1 MSHHNFSLSPRQR
14 ARLILKQLMIL
25 FPNVSIAL
33 TFSTA
38 WELLVAVILSAQC
51 TDVRVN
57 AVTPKLFHAYPTVF
71 SMASADVAQLEKL
84 IYSTGFYHAKAR
96 HIIGAARMIV
106 SLHQG
111 VVPCTMK
118 ELLQLPGVG
127 RKTANVILHEIFG
140 IADGITVD
148 THVRRLSLLF
158 GFTKHRN
165 PVLIERDL
173 MTLFPRS
180 IWRNLSH
187 LFILYGRTYC
197 RATCRHTTCPL
208 RYFTTGRS

>member
-1 MSHHNFSLSPRQR
+1 
-14 ARLILKQLMIL
+14 MIL
-25 FPNVSIAL
+25 FPHVSIAL
-33 TFSTA
+33 IFSTA

-51 TDVRVN
+51 TDIRVN
-57 AVTPKLFHAYPTVF
+57 AVTPKLFRVYPTVF
-71 SMASADVAQLEKL
+71 SVASADIAQLEKL

-111 VVPCTMK
+111 VVPRTMK

-158 GFTKHRN
+158 GFTKHRAGQWITVLWAAPAASQSTRLTYTAA
-165 PVLIERDL
+165 PVRQKHRSLPSRAA
-173 MTLFPRS
+173 TLSGSLQQQVQR
-180 IWRNLSH
+180 RVK
-187 LFILYGRTYC
+187 
-197 RATCRHTTCPL
+197 TT
-208 RYFTTGRS
+208 F